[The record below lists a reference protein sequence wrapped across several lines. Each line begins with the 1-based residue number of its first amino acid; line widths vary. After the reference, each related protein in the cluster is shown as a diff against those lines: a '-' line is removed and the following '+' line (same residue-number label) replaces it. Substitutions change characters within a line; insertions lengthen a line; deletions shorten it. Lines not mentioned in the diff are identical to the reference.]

1 LIEFIEAELL
11 NLLEITLS
19 AMLDQLIKLVKQNAD
34 TAIVKNNA
42 LPNQFN
48 NAAIEEVASQIFSG
62 MQTQVKSGTMQM
74 PR

>member
-1 LIEFIEAELL
+1 
-11 NLLEITLS
+11 
-19 AMLDQLIKLVKQNAD
+19 MLDQLIKLVKQNAD